1 MAGSITKYE
10 AEFLDMMSDLNSQM
24 MDLAGSDLMT
34 DEALRQLSISQMEQH
49 KKTKKMFAT
58 IQSMIKSEYW
68 KKRRGDEAN
77 LETKR
82 KTELEKRKDAKEN
95 PEKYFICQRCDS
107 IFTRKENLAR
117 HQGKALK
124 CGVIKQTKKGALEV
138 KNHKSW
144 KINNFIADHLE
155 DEDSDEEG
163 VEANENNEL

>member
-1 MAGSITKYE
+1 MASSITKYE
-10 AEFLDMMSDLNSQM
+10 NEFLDMMSELNCQM

-49 KKTKKMFAT
+49 KKTKAMFGT
-58 IQSMIKSEYW
+58 IANMMKSEYW
-68 KKRRGDEAN
+68 ARRRGTETD
-77 LETKR
+77 LGTKR
-82 KTELEKRKDAKEN
+82 KTELEKRQDAKQN

-124 CGVIKQTKKGALEV
+124 CGVIKQGKKGALEA
-138 KNHKSW
+138 KNHRSW

-155 DEDSDEEG
+155 DEDSDHEG
-163 VEANENNEL
+163 EEANPNNEL